1 MSRLN
6 TFSHSLVERLE
17 KRIGQS
23 LAEACNESL
32 SAKRSRIAAGRSGK
46 PMRFTRNYP
55 VIGRGCVLGD
65 HLISTSDINKDLD
78 RRL

>member
-6 TFSHSLVERLE
+6 TLSNSLVARLE

-23 LAEACNESL
+23 LAEACDESL
-32 SAKRSRIAAGRSGK
+32 SAKRSRIAAWSRK

-55 VIGRGCVLGD
+55 VIGRGCVLGG

>member
-6 TFSHSLVERLE
+6 TLSSALVARLE

-23 LAEACNESL
+23 LPEALNESL
-32 SAKRSRIAAGRSGK
+32 SAKRTRVAGRSGK

-55 VIGRGCVLGD
+55 SIGRGCVLGD